1 MRVSDPRVYNFTL
14 RYSGKTTLSAS
25 NTSLRRRFVVLVSG
39 RGSNMRAIVQ
49 ALRDRKLPGEVVAVV
64 SNNTQAAALD
74 WAREQGLEAVAVPHK
89 EYASREQFDAALAD
103 AIDSYKPDYVLLA
116 GFMRVLTESFVER
129 FNGRLVNVHPSL
141 LPAFPGLHTHQQA
154 LATGVQWHGCTVHFV
169 TPVLDHGPI
178 IAQGVVPVRS
188 GDTPD
193 MLANRLL
200 ELEHIVYADVVQ
212 WLGEG
217 RIRLDAMQRVHVDGV
232 DCRAFTLPS

>member
-1 MRVSDPRVYNFTL
+1 M
-14 RYSGKTTLSAS
+14 SAS

-212 WLGEG
+212 WLAEG
-217 RIRLDAMQRVHVDGV
+217 RVRLDAMQRVHVDGV

>member
-1 MRVSDPRVYNFTL
+1 MRVSHPRVYNFTL

-212 WLGEG
+212 WLAEG
-217 RIRLDAMQRVHVDGV
+217 RVRLDAMQRVHVDGV

>member
-1 MRVSDPRVYNFTL
+1 M
-14 RYSGKTTLSAS
+14 SAS

-89 EYASREQFDAALAD
+89 EYASREQFDAALAN

-212 WLGEG
+212 WLAEG
-217 RIRLDAMQRVHVDGV
+217 RVRLDAMQRVHVDGV

>member
-1 MRVSDPRVYNFTL
+1 M
-14 RYSGKTTLSAS
+14 SAS

-49 ALRDRKLPGEVVAVV
+49 ALRDRKLLGEVVAVV

-212 WLGEG
+212 WLAEG
-217 RIRLDAMQRVHVDGV
+217 RVRLDAMQRVHVDGV

>member
-1 MRVSDPRVYNFTL
+1 M
-14 RYSGKTTLSAS
+14 SAS

-212 WLGEG
+212 WLAEG
-217 RIRLDAMQRVHVDGV
+217 RVRLDAMQRVYVDGV